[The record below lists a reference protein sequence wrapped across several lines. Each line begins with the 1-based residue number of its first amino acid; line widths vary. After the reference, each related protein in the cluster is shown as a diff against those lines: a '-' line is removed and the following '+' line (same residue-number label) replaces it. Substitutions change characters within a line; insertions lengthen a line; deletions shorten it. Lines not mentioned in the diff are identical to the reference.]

1 MWGNRL
7 GWIISAAIV
16 MLIAGAFVWASYE
29 AGRTTPPSEFSQK
42 TENFDALEFPG
53 DPGHLLTIPDMKN
66 ADGGELYWTAIK
78 IVRENPDLYEGAK
91 ADLQRVT
98 EYTALGPILEA
109 AHHATADIFRSRPDA
124 VVKFGKKP
132 ALEAIG
138 TAGTLCLGIGIQYAR
153 EKNFDQ
159 AQRYLTA
166 SYVLGL
172 RLFQD
177 RQCRRELDLGMGLMG
192 SSASNLATIAR
203 LQKNEALQKKLDDFN
218 VGYRAFDQQ
227 RVKPLE
233 RVITSIDP
241 TVSRQHVGDVF
252 KLAQESREKVWQL
265 ESILRLGMYKFNS
278 PLAGD
283 RRAAIRMI
291 REFAKSQDPAI
302 QSAAI
307 AARDL
312 TVEDYRRLGTD

>member
-16 MLIAGAFVWASYE
+16 ALIAGAFVWASYA

-53 DPGHLLTIPDMKN
+53 DPAHLLTIPDMKN
-66 ADGGELYWTAIK
+66 ADGGPLYWAAIK
-78 IVRENPDLYEGAK
+78 TIRDNPEIYEEAK

-98 EYTALGPILEA
+98 EYTALTPILEA
-109 AHHATADIFRSRPDA
+109 AHYATADVFRSRPDA

-132 ALEAIG
+132 ALDAIEK
-138 TAGTLCLGIGIQYAR
+138 AGALTLGIGIQYA
-153 EKNFDQ
+153 KQSNFDQ
-159 AQRYLTA
+159 AQQYLTA

-177 RQCRRELDLGMGLMG
+177 RQCRRELESGMGLMG
-192 SSASNLATIAR
+192 ASVSNLAAIAR
-203 LQKNEALQKKLDDFN
+203 IQKNATVQKKLEDFHAT
-218 VGYRAFDQQ
+218 YRDFDLQ
-227 RVKPLE
+227 RVKPLV
-233 RVITSIDP
+233 RIITSIDP
-241 TVSRQHVGDVF
+241 RVSREHVGDVF

-265 ESILRLGMYKFNS
+265 QSILRLGMYKYNS

-283 RRAAIRMI
+283 RRAAIRLI
-291 REFAKSQDPAI
+291 REFVKSDDPAI
-302 QSAAI
+302 QAAAI

-312 TVEDYRRLGTD
+312 TVEDFHRLGAE